1 MKTNRHK
8 KIKMK
13 IDKLLQQNASYQAQH
28 TCVTNSTEEK
38 KRINEYCDENF
49 IEPIR
54 NIDCRTYD
62 LLKKQ
67 SD

>member
-8 KIKMK
+8 RLKRK
-13 IDKLLQQNASYQAQH
+13 IDRLLEENAKYQAAH
-28 TCVTNSTEEK
+28 TCVTNTPEEQK
-38 KRINEYCDENF
+38 KINEYCDKNF

-54 NIDCRTYD
+54 QIDCRTYN
-62 LLKKQ
+62 LIAKQ